1 MSGTPPRVVVTGG
14 IGAGKS
20 LVCSLLSALGAAV
33 IDADSLGHAVL
44 EPDGEAYAAVAAR
57 WPQAVS
63 GGRIDRSA
71 LGRIVFSDS
80 RQLTELMEVT
90 HPHIR
95 ARLFREVDRHPDRPV
110 AVEISAPSHL
120 LMPDWPVLVVDAE
133 PGTIRTR
140 LLERGMSDDDIGRR
154 LASQRSRQEW
164 LDLADLVI
172 FNGSGRDVL
181 AEEVRRAAREFGIL
195 SH

>member
-1 MSGTPPRVVVTGG
+1 MSGTPPRLVVTGG
-14 IGAGKS
+14 IGSGKS

-44 EPDGEAYAAVAAR
+44 EPDGDAFAQVAAR

-63 GGRIDRSA
+63 GGRIDRTA

-80 RQLTELMEVT
+80 GQLTELMAMT

-95 ARLFREVDRHPDRPV
+95 SRMFREVDRYPDRPV
-110 AVEISAPSHL
+110 AVEISAPSDL
-120 LMPDWPVLVVDAE
+120 VMPDWPVLVVDAE
-133 PGTIRTR
+133 PGAIRTR
-140 LLERGMSDDDIGRR
+140 LRERGMSEGDIRR
-154 LASQRSRQEW
+154 RMDSQRSRSEW
-164 LDLADLVI
+164 LGLADLVI
-172 FNGSGRDVL
+172 SNRSGRDAL
-181 AEEVRRAAREFGIL
+181 AEEVRRAARDLGVV

>member
-14 IGAGKS
+14 IGSGKS
-20 LVCSLLSALGAAV
+20 LVCSLLHALGTAV

-44 EPDGEAYAAVAAR
+44 RPDGECFAQVAAR

-63 GGRIDRSA
+63 GGRIDRAA

-80 RQLTELMEVT
+80 GQLTELMAMT

-95 ARLFREVDRHPDRPV
+95 ARLFREVDRYPGRPV
-110 AVEISAPSHL
+110 AVERAAASDL
-120 LMPDWPVLVVDAE
+120 VMPDWRVRVVDAE

-140 LLERGMSDDDIGRR
+140 LRER
-154 LASQRSRQEW
+154 
-164 LDLADLVI
+164 
-172 FNGSGRDVL
+172 
-181 AEEVRRAAREFGIL
+181 
-195 SH
+195 

>member
-14 IGAGKS
+14 IGSGKS

-44 EPDGEAYAAVAAR
+44 RPDGETFAQVAAR
-57 WPQAVS
+57 WPGAVS
-63 GGRIDRSA
+63 EGRIDRSA

-80 RQLTELMEVT
+80 GQLTELMAMT

-95 ARLFREVDRHPDRPV
+95 ARLIREVERYPDRPV
-110 AVEISAPSHL
+110 AVEISAPSDL
-120 LMPDWPVLVVDAE
+120 VMPDWPVLVVDAD
-133 PGTIRTR
+133 PGSIRIR
-140 LLERGMSDDDIGRR
+140 LRERGMSEGDIRR
-154 LASQRSRQEW
+154 RMGSQRSRSEW
-164 LDLADLVI
+164 LKMADLVI
-172 FNGSGRDVL
+172 SNRSDRESL
-181 AEEVRRAAREFGIL
+181 AEEVKRAAREFGIL

>member
-14 IGAGKS
+14 IGSGKS
-20 LVCSLLSALGAAV
+20 LVCSLLGALGTAV

-44 EPDGEAYAAVAAR
+44 RPDGEAFAQVTAR

-71 LGRIVFSDS
+71 LGRIVFSDPG
-80 RQLTELMEVT
+80 QLAELMEIT

-95 ARLFREVDRHPDRPV
+95 SRMLREVDRHPDRPV
-110 AVEISAPSHL
+110 AVEISAPSDL
-120 LMPDWPVLVVDAE
+120 VMPDWPVLVVDAD
-133 PGTIRTR
+133 PGTVRTR
-140 LLERGMSDDDIGRR
+140 LRGRGMSDGDIRRR
-154 LASQRSRQEW
+154 LDSQRSRQEW
-164 LDLADLVI
+164 LELADLVI
-172 FNGSGRDVL
+172 SNRLDQGAL
-181 AEEVRRAAREFGIL
+181 AEQVKRAARELGVL

>member
-14 IGAGKS
+14 IGSGKS
-20 LVCSLLSALGAAV
+20 LVCSLLSALGTAV
-33 IDADSLGHAVL
+33 IDADSLGHTVL
-44 EPDGEAYAAVAAR
+44 RPGGEAFDQVAAR

-63 GGRIDRSA
+63 DGRIDRSA

-80 RQLTELMEVT
+80 GQLTELMAMT

-95 ARLFREVDRHPDRPV
+95 ARLFQEVDHYPDRPV
-110 AVEISAPSHL
+110 AVEISAPSDL
-120 LMPDWPVLVVDAE
+120 VMPDWPVLVVDAE

-140 LLERGMSDDDIGRR
+140 LRERGLREGDIRR
-154 LASQRSRQEW
+154 RMDSQRSRREW
-164 LDLADLVI
+164 LEMADLVI
-172 FNGSGRDVL
+172 SNRAGRDAL
-181 AEEVRRAAREFGIL
+181 AEEVERAAREFGIL

>member
-14 IGAGKS
+14 IGSGKS
-20 LVCSLLSALGAAV
+20 LVCSLLGALGTAV

-44 EPDGEAYAAVAAR
+44 WPDGEAFAQVTAR

-71 LGRIVFSDS
+71 LGRIVFSDPG
-80 RQLTELMEVT
+80 QLAELMEMT

-95 ARLFREVDRHPDRPV
+95 ARLFREVDRYPDRPV
-110 AVEISAPSHL
+110 TVEISAPSDL
-120 LMPDWPVLVVDAE
+120 VMPDWPVLVVDAD
-133 PGTIRTR
+133 PGTVRTR
-140 LLERGMSDDDIGRR
+140 LRERGMSDGDIRRR
-154 LASQRSRQEW
+154 LDSQRSRQEW
-164 LDLADLVI
+164 LELADLVI
-172 FNGSGRDVL
+172 SNRLDRDAL
-181 AEEVRRAAREFGIL
+181 AEEVKRAARELGVL

>member
-14 IGAGKS
+14 IGSGKS
-20 LVCSLLSALGAAV
+20 LVCSLLDALGTAV

-44 EPDGEAYAAVAAR
+44 RPDGEAFAEVAAR

-71 LGRIVFSDS
+71 LGRIVFSDPG
-80 RQLTELMEVT
+80 QLTELMAMT

-95 ARLFREVDRHPDRPV
+95 ARLFREVDRHPDRPI
-110 AVEISAPSHL
+110 AVEISAPSDL
-120 LMPDWPVLVVDAE
+120 VMPDWPVLVVDAD

-140 LLERGMSDDDIGRR
+140 LMERGMSDGDIRRR
-154 LASQRSRQEW
+154 LDSQRSRQEW
-164 LDLADLVI
+164 LEMADLVI
-172 FNGSGRDVL
+172 SNRLDRDAL
-181 AEEVRRAAREFGIL
+181 AEEVKRAAREVGIL

>member
-14 IGAGKS
+14 IGSGKS
-20 LVCSLLSALGAAV
+20 LVCSLLGALGTAV

-44 EPDGEAYAAVAAR
+44 RPDGGAFAQVTAR

-71 LGRIVFSDS
+71 LGRIVFSDPG
-80 RQLTELMEVT
+80 QLAELMEMT

-95 ARLFREVDRHPDRPV
+95 SRMLREVDRYPDRPV
-110 AVEISAPSHL
+110 AVEISAPSDL
-120 LMPDWPVLVVDAE
+120 VMPDWPVLVVDAD
-133 PGTIRTR
+133 PGTVRTR
-140 LLERGMSDDDIGRR
+140 LRERGMSDGDIRRR
-154 LASQRSRQEW
+154 LDSQRSRQEW
-164 LDLADLVI
+164 LELADLVI
-172 FNGSGRDVL
+172 SNRLDRDAL
-181 AEEVRRAAREFGIL
+181 AEEVKRAARELGVL